1 MVITEVEPVVLR
13 AVATTAVA
21 LNTLLT
27 IPTFVFITQQVLAGV
42 WKLPDEE
49 DFPCRR
55 AVHVHGRRVALLAL
69 LLALALGV
77 PGLPVIIVWV
87 GSIASPFMVFVFP
100 LCFHAVLRWREFQ
113 NGRYPRG
120 KFWALLLCHTVV
132 LVIGVGGEH
141 PSLLVAHL
149 QSSVRVLTGTTD
161 GQARCSRLCRSQTQR
176 AFATQLTKAVRRDL
190 EWFQRMAICTE
201 HPAKRVSAEPSASQA
216 VLPLAS
222 QPPAPASHPPAANV
236 RPAAASSGRRPLLA
250 PSGPISTS

>member
-27 IPTFVFITQQVLAGV
+27 IPTFVFITQQVLSGV

-77 PGLPVIIVWV
+77 PELPVIIVWV
-87 GSIASPFMVFVFP
+87 GSIASPLMVFVFP
-100 LCFHAVLRWREFQ
+100 LCFHATLRWREFQ
-113 NGRYPRG
+113 NGRYPRS
-120 KFWALLLCHTVV
+120 KFWTLLLCHTAV
-132 LVIGVGGEH
+132 LVIGVGGAH
-141 PSLLVAHL
+141 PRLLVAHL
-149 QSSVRVLTGTTD
+149 QSSVRVLTGTTG

-176 AFATQLTKAVRRDL
+176 VFVTQLTKAVRRDL
-190 EWFQRMAICTE
+190 EWFQRMA
-201 HPAKRVSAEPSASQA
+201 H
-216 VLPLAS
+216 LY
-222 QPPAPASHPPAANV
+222 
-236 RPAAASSGRRPLLA
+236 
-250 PSGPISTS
+250 